1 MRTEVTVNRF
11 PKLLPVVFLFA
22 AAFVSCGGRDDAA
35 AFDKAIDKLSSEGY
49 PQALVKYFCSLGT
62 NPDLGF
68 RWAGTTAERAV
79 GERVAAEMRAMGLS
93 NVRLEPVPVD
103 VFEFEKAGVTI
114 GDRVMIASTI
124 AGVPPTPEGGI
135 TAPVVYV
142 RGGTAAEFDAAGD
155 VAGKLVLV
163 DMRMSSWGFFWP
175 AFEAGYRKAA
185 GVICT
190 YTPEDSKY
198 FSVSDSALGSFD
210 GQYDFDA
217 PPWVYVARRDG
228 DGLKAKLAAGPVT
241 ATMIIKEKVT
251 LEKDG
256 GVAYNVV
263 GELPGERGDGQL
275 VLMAAHQDAHFRAG
289 VDDTGAL
296 ANMLAIA
303 KAMRA
308 SGHRPKSTLVFLATA
323 GEEFGGTNSN
333 YDWLAGAWWAVV
345 RAHPDWAGRVRGM
358 INLESMAVKGA
369 PLGLR
374 SNPELQPWL
383 KKLVARHPDLVP
395 NGFEPLTPVN
405 SWNDQWPFS
414 ASGIPSVK
422 FETLDDTYDK
432 LYHSNFET
440 ATLVD
445 WDYLAKLAKFA
456 FRIVGGLDHGLLPY
470 SLEARAD
477 DLAAAVNA
485 DELAAA
491 GADPALVSRL
501 VVGVSA
507 FKASAVAFEKASVS
521 LPAAKVDSTNAAL
534 LSVEKD
540 INSGFTAL
548 SPADDDITI
557 YPHQAILKEVQGL
570 RKALDVLKATKP
582 DRVAALEALAG
593 TGMTRYGIRFSYPV
607 YQKQLSR
614 LAPGFPRLGF
624 GELGQLPEPLDVMS
638 QYRKI
643 ESGDTAGAVP
653 ELEAALRTRL
663 TLLDKKLDEM
673 AAVLERVAAR
683 LPAPVV
689 PVQGQIH

>member
-1 MRTEVTVNRF
+1 MNRF
-11 PKLLPVVFLFA
+11 PKLLPVVLLLA
-22 AAFVSCGGRDDAA
+22 AAFVSCGGRDDTV
-35 AFDKAIDKLSSEGY
+35 AFDKALDKLFAKGY
-49 PQALVKYFCSLGT
+49 PQGLVEHFCSLGT
-62 NPDLGF
+62 NADLGF

-103 VFEFEKAGVTI
+103 VFEFEKAGVTV
-114 GDRVMIASTI
+114 GDRAMTASTI
-124 AGVPPTPEGGI
+124 AGVPPTADGGI

-142 RGGTAAEFDAAGD
+142 KDGTAADFDAAGD

-163 DMRMSSWGFFWP
+163 DMRMSSWWFFWP
-175 AFEAGYRKAA
+175 AFEAAHRKAA

-190 YTPEDSKY
+190 YTPEDEKY
-198 FSVSDSALGSFD
+198 FSVSDTALGSFD
-210 GQYDFDA
+210 GQYDLDA
-217 PPWVYVARRDG
+217 PPWVYVAPRDG
-228 DGLKAKLAAGPVT
+228 DWLKAKLAAGPMT
-241 ATMIIKEKVT
+241 ATLILKEKIT
-251 LEKDG
+251 FARDG

-263 GELPGERGDGQL
+263 GELPGERGDGQM
-275 VLMAAHQDAHFRAG
+275 VLLAAHQDAHFRAG

-296 ANMLAIA
+296 ANMLTIA

-308 SGHRPKSTLVFLATA
+308 SSRRPKSTLVFLATA
-323 GEEFGGTNSN
+323 GEEFGWTNSN
-333 YDWLAGAWWAVV
+333 YDWLAGAWWAVA
-345 RAHPDWAGRVRGM
+345 RAHPDWAGRIRAM

-383 KKLVARHPDLVP
+383 KKLVARHPELVP

-422 FETLDDTYDK
+422 FETFDDAYDK

-456 FRIVGGLDHGLLPY
+456 FRIAEDLDRGLLPY
-470 SLEARAD
+470 SLGARVD

-485 DELAAA
+485 EELGAA
-491 GADPALVSRL
+491 GADPATVSRL
-501 VVGVSA
+501 VAGVSA
-507 FKASAVAFEKASVS
+507 FKAAAAAFDAGSGAI
-521 LPAAKVDSTNAAL
+521 PAAGIEPANAVL

-557 YPHQAILKEVQGL
+557 YPHQAILKEAQGL
-570 RKALDVLKATKP
+570 RKALAALKATKP
-582 DRVAALEALAG
+582 DRPAALEALAG
-593 TGMTRYGIRFSYPV
+593 TGMTRFGIRFSYPV

-624 GELGQLPEPLDVMS
+624 GELGHLPEPLDVVP

-643 ESGDTAGAVP
+643 ESGDTAGREVVP
-653 ELEAALRTRL
+653 ELETALRARL
-663 TLLDKKLDEM
+663 DLLDKRLGEM
-673 AAVLERVAAR
+673 AEVLERVTACVRDLAR
-683 LPAPVV
+683 S
-689 PVQGQIH
+689 